1 MTWVPDDVDI
11 NRPSPAR
18 VYDAW
23 LGGAHNFAAD
33 REFAERVAAV
43 MPELPAA
50 LLANRRFLRRAVEF
64 LADRGVTQF
73 LDLGSGIPTVSN
85 VHEIAFAANP
95 RARVAYVD
103 CDPVAVA
110 HAERLLA
117 GDGRVTI
124 SGHDLRD
131 PEAVLSDPAVTGLLD
146 FSRPVA
152 VLMFAVL
159 HFIGDEDRPGALVSR
174 YLRDLSP
181 GSYLALSHATTDT
194 PDASGAGRVAQA
206 ADLYSDSVAGFHL
219 RDRAEIAGFFGGLDL
234 VEPGLADVTTWHAED
249 PDEAA
254 NSHRLPG
261 LCGVGLL
268 R

>member
-1 MTWVPDDVDI
+1 VDI
-11 NRPSPAR
+11 NQPSPAR

-33 REFAERVAAV
+33 RAFAERVASV

-64 LADRGVTQF
+64 LVGRGVTQF

-95 RARVAYVD
+95 RSRVAYVD

-117 GDGRVTI
+117 GDERVAI
-124 SGHDLRD
+124 CRHDLRD
-131 PEAVLSDPAVTGLLD
+131 PYAVLSDSAVTGLLD

-159 HFIGDEDRPGALVSR
+159 HFVGDEDRPGALVAR

-194 PDASGAGRVAQA
+194 PDASGAGRVGQA
-206 ADLYSDSVAGFHL
+206 ADLYTDTVAGFHL
-219 RDRAEIAGFFGGLDL
+219 RSRAEVSELFEDLEL

-249 PDEAA
+249 PDEATNA
-254 NSHRLPG
+254 DRLPG
-261 LCGVGLL
+261 LCGVARL